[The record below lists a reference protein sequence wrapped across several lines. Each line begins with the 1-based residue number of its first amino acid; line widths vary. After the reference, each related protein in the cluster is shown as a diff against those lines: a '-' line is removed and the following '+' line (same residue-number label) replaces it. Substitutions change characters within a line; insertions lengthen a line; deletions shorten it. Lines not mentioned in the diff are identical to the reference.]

1 MRVLF
6 RSFWGVDESL
16 GCSWFREVQKGPG
29 RSRPTAAE
37 ATGRTLWELFGANP
51 AFDVFW
57 RALRDDL
64 QARRPV
70 SDLRLV
76 YNSPEGGRFR
86 WRINGKPYYDRTGR
100 FRGYRGVAEDESAE
114 VEARRRAEAAEERLS
129 DAIESIS
136 GGFGLFDAE
145 DRLVL
150 CNETYRWRG
159 FGDQLCPASG
169 VRSDARR
176 VGKEG

>member
-1 MRVLF
+1 MIRQPPRSTRTDTLFPYTTLF
-6 RSFWGVDESL
+6 RS
-16 GCSWFREVQKGPG
+16 
-29 RSRPTAAE
+29 
-37 ATGRTLWELFGANP
+37 
-51 AFDVFW
+51 
-57 RALRDDL
+57 
-64 QARRPV
+64 
-70 SDLRLV
+70 
-76 YNSPEGGRFR
+76 
-86 WRINGKPYYDRTGR
+86 KPYYDRTGR

-159 FGDQLCPASG
+159 FGEERCAASG
-169 VRSDARR
+169 VSFEEIARSSAYNGLIEIGRAPCRGR
-176 VGKEG
+176 VCQYE

>member
-1 MRVLF
+1 M
-6 RSFWGVDESL
+6 DESL
-16 GCSWFREVQKGPG
+16 RFSSFLEVQKGPG

-86 WRINGKPYYDRTGR
+86 WRINGKPYYDR
-100 FRGYRGVAEDESAE
+100 S
-114 VEARRRAEAAEERLS
+114 EE
-129 DAIESIS
+129 
-136 GGFGLFDAE
+136 
-145 DRLVL
+145 
-150 CNETYRWRG
+150 
-159 FGDQLCPASG
+159 
-169 VRSDARR
+169 RR
-176 VGKEG
+176 VGKECVSTCRSRWSPYH

>member
-1 MRVLF
+1 MRISDWSSDV
-6 RSFWGVDESL
+6 
-16 GCSWFREVQKGPG
+16 CS
-29 RSRPTAAE
+29 SD
-37 ATGRTLWELFGANP
+37 LWELFGANP

-114 VEARRRAEAAEERLS
+114 VEARRRAEAAEERRRH
-129 DAIESIS
+129 AIESLS
-136 GGFGLFDAE
+136 GGVGMLAGK
-145 DRLVL
+145 RL
-150 CNETYRWRG
+150 R
-159 FGDQLCPASG
+159 
-169 VRSDARR
+169 
-176 VGKEG
+176 

>member
-1 MRVLF
+1 MRISDWSSDV
-6 RSFWGVDESL
+6 
-16 GCSWFREVQKGPG
+16 CS
-29 RSRPTAAE
+29 SD
-37 ATGRTLWELFGANP
+37 LWELFGANP

-100 FRGYRGVAEDESAE
+100 FCGYSGVAAAESAE
-114 VEARRRAEAAEERLS
+114 VVASRCAEAAEELLS
-129 DAIESIS
+129 GATDSIS
-136 GGFGLFDAE
+136 AYGRATGWVRGGSE
-145 DRLVL
+145 V
-150 CNETYRWRG
+150 
-159 FGDQLCPASG
+159 
-169 VRSDARR
+169 
-176 VGKEG
+176 